1 MIATIYKELEQMK
14 EEEVREMGVGS
25 WGEET
30 HWKKIKKINTL
41 SKEEKIIPYLLRL
54 LVKVEELEML

>member
-1 MIATIYKELEQMK
+1 MA
-14 EEEVREMGVGS
+14 VG
-25 WGEET
+25 ERRLIE
-30 HWKKIKKINTL
+30 KKIKKINTL